1 MTTRER
7 LERAFDL
14 RGTPKGTREAY
25 GWCVGRYERFFGKPA
40 DALGREEVE
49 TYLLHLVRDRKL
61 SPSTH
66 NVYAAA
72 LRFVYG
78 PALGRPEVT
87 AGMPRRKQPM
97 RLPVLLAPEQIAK
110 LLGEVTSLA
119 VRTVLMLAYGAGLRV
134 SEACKL
140 RVQDI
145 DSRSMVL
152 HIRHAKRGRARDVML
167 SPRLLQALRS
177 YWRQCRPQ
185 GESVFPGRG
194 GKATLSRR
202 SVARAFS
209 DAAWRVGIN
218 VRVTPHTLRHCFATQ
233 LLEQGV
239 DLRTVQ
245 VLLGHGSMRT
255 TLLYVHVTTARVRGL
270 VSPLDRL
277 PSLRSTHPTPR

>member
-1 MTTRER
+1 
-7 LERAFDL
+7 
-14 RGTPKGTREAY
+14 
-25 GWCVGRYERFFGKPA
+25 
-40 DALGREEVE
+40 
-49 TYLLHLVRDRKL
+49 
-61 SPSTH
+61 
-66 NVYAAA
+66 
-72 LRFVYG
+72 
-78 PALGRPEVT
+78 
-87 AGMPRRKQPM
+87 M

-110 LLGEVTSLA
+110 LLSEVASLA

-167 SPRLLQALRS
+167 SPRLLQALRA

-185 GESVFPGRG
+185 GESVFPGRSG
-194 GKATLSRR
+194 NATLSRR

-209 DAAWRVGIN
+209 DAAWRAGIN
-218 VRVTPHTLRHCFATQ
+218 DRVTPHTLRHCFATQ

-255 TLLYVHVTTARVRGL
+255 TMLYVHVTTARVRGL
-270 VSPLDRL
+270 ISPLDRL
-277 PSLRSTHPTPR
+277 PPLRSTHPTPR

>member
-1 MTTRER
+1 MTTREK

-25 GWCVGRYERFFGKPA
+25 GWCVGRYERFFGRPA

-78 PALGRPEVT
+78 
-87 AGMPRRKQPM
+87 
-97 RLPVLLAPEQIAK
+97 
-110 LLGEVTSLA
+110 
-119 VRTVLMLAYGAGLRV
+119 AGLRV
-134 SEACKL
+134 SEACTL
-140 RVQDI
+140 RVHDI

-177 YWRQCRPQ
+177 YWRQCRPR

-194 GKATLSRR
+194 RNATLSRR
-202 SVARAFS
+202 SVARALS
-209 DAAWRVGIN
+209 DAAWRAGIHD
-218 VRVTPHTLRHCFATQ
+218 RVTPHTLRHCFATQ

-255 TLLYVHVTTARVRGL
+255 TVLYVHVTTARVRGL
-270 VSPLDRL
+270 VGAAPGW
-277 PSLRSTHPTPR
+277 STAATTCEGQTSS